1 MEVVAKLYKK
11 AQEIAPIS
19 IKGEESLDHLNIP
32 VTLEQVNQTM
42 RDITSTINVI
52 ESRRVGEGRMN
63 DIDSMMDGLRRLFN
77 IKHGSVKVKKKN
89 TAAKTKKKRK
99 VIYDS
104 VEWPNKKTQ
113 QAFSKA
119 VGNDA
124 KEEKDGVIDL
134 TGDNDNMPCDT
145 E

>member
-77 IKHGSVKVKKKN
+77 IKHCSCNDQRYLGQLSHIKGMLLIQRAASVASQYIRE
-89 TAAKTKKKRK
+89 TSKTFQ
-99 VIYDS
+99 VH
-104 VEWPNKKTQ
+104 
-113 QAFSKA
+113 
-119 VGNDA
+119 
-124 KEEKDGVIDL
+124 
-134 TGDNDNMPCDT
+134 
-145 E
+145 